1 MQSTLTQSYV
11 VVGRVS
17 RPFGVKGWNHLT
29 SFTDPPYNLVQYR
42 PWALRSKSSDAADW
56 CVVEDFDIQLQGDGM
71 LVCFDKSHSRD
82 DANKYVNKL
91 IGVPREVLPTPDD
104 DEHYWVD
111 LLGVEVVNMDSEQLG
126 VVHDVTWN
134 GAHPILMV
142 RSESEPD
149 LLIPLVSEF
158 VHRIDTGSR
167 VHVNWVRDWS

>member
-1 MQSTLTQSYV
+1 
-11 VVGRVS
+11 
-17 RPFGVKGWNHLT
+17 
-29 SFTDPPYNLVQYR
+29 
-42 PWALRSKSSDAADW
+42 
-56 CVVEDFDIQLQGDGM
+56 M